1 MYNTDSTS
9 QDTQIKG
16 ITGLNVWCSLVED
29 ESSLS
34 LSLPPRGGFEW
45 WNWYVFYI
53 YLYQGCILLTD
64 GWPEASELVLIG
76 VQTQLRNHKKSQKGK
91 ITQRPYKKKMN
102 GDFVLTSCWSF
113 HCLKLLTY
121 LAQVNNILKQCKPCF
136 ICL

>member
-34 LSLPPRGGFEW
+34 LSTSPWGLWVVKLVRLLYIPVSRLYTAYRW
-45 WNWYVFYI
+45 LARSQWTCVNWGTNTI
-53 YLYQGCILLTD
+53 KKPQ
-64 GWPEASELVLIG
+64 
-76 VQTQLRNHKKSQKGK
+76 KSQKRK